1 LFFSTVFPLLPI
13 LHVPAFADDFR
24 TFWEER
30 NSSKGHDSEIG
41 VLVRRKP
48 GFVCLLSS
56 MLFAALKCSPK
67 SQLQNTLGENPD
79 LTAGDMY
86 ILAVISTIMTG
97 FPRRPSLYS
106 LAAYIL
112 TQSPFVMEEDFSD
125 FPDFI
130 STSFR
135 VALGMGLHR
144 HIPEAAFSTDELET
158 RRRLWWYI
166 IHLDVMASASSGLSP
181 LFIDDRMTN
190 VEMISEYDRSGD
202 NYVREGHQSK
212 PHT

>member
-1 LFFSTVFPLLPI
+1 
-13 LHVPAFADDFR
+13 
-24 TFWEER
+24 
-30 NSSKGHDSEIG
+30 
-41 VLVRRKP
+41 
-48 GFVCLLSS
+48 

-86 ILAVISTIMTG
+86 ILAVISTTMTG